1 MPANPAQPSKS
12 NPVMAAVASLFLGIF
27 VVKGVRNDPSRPDV
41 PPQPGASALAEPSA
55 AKVSAD
61 RAAILRPFCEALF
74 GEGTTRAAG
83 SLDEIEKLRQG
94 QPPITLGWFVA
105 TVPDPVETSLS
116 FRFDESV
123 DSIERALSTRG
134 YVLERWRLPWAEPL
148 AKEADAHPTEK
159 AAAKLARAIASM
171 KPGDPSKS
179 HPTPGDP
186 ALLVFRQ
193 QPRPRLAPAA
203 VVPEAGAKP
212 EDPPPEFI
220 LVFLVTETPTQG
232 VDRLALAASLDLTE
246 GIRPPSPTKAGPP
259 PPAPE
264 RVVRVL
270 GPCFSGSMSSLQEM
284 IREWLDGRKGEDTV
298 ARFRFDVVSGS
309 ASAFDKEVFQGAFAK
324 RREAGTKPVAEVEFA
339 STVHRSET
347 IKRAI
352 LEYLGRREHDEDV
365 AILSEINTGFGGSFL
380 ADEPSATDERVKAPQ
395 AKVSQPKGTHLK
407 VKGSLR
413 LQYPLHIAEIRERY
427 QRQGIFSGGAADL
440 LKATGELRGRVDLNG
455 KVRDVLPDQTS
466 EWTAV
471 AENRVLTQTL
481 KYLED
486 SRFKY
491 IGIISTDPNDTVFI
505 ARLISRYCPD
515 ARVFTVSS
523 DLLYLDPDSISDLR
537 GMIVGSTYPLY
548 APNHVWSGSDRSSRG
563 QVFSSA
569 FAQGVYNAAILQ
581 AAKVVGDAKERDGL
595 IEYAIP
601 RSLRPPGVADPGRPP
616 VWISVVG
623 ERALY
628 PVGCVWPTSDLLAP
642 AKDEDYLAR
651 PKTLAGDSGAD
662 HLEIN
667 RISAWLTF
675 FELTSLLL
683 LLARGGRMLGPRR
696 SSPVEPDQGPLAI
709 LGRAGV
715 FAGYLYLSGP
725 LLGAGRVVLNSDGTW
740 SPLVYFTLFLSF
752 GLVVVASVLAPIVE
766 GGVGGRRDPWARAEA
781 GVMLALLA
789 VAVGLAVGLG
799 RFGGAWWPLA
809 LDRSA
814 AITGGVSAY
823 VPVWFL
829 MGALGCWLYLRNRVR
844 RINKG
849 LSLPRL
855 ATPPAQ
861 APSASAVGKKGK
873 GAGKAAPPAA
883 APPAPVVAPI
893 GQYSELLKRLRD
905 HREGF
910 EDWFAEPP
918 RGPVRGIPWHVH
930 MVFAFLDRSIWS
942 WRACWPWV
950 AMGALLAGSFVD
962 GVLFRPLEYS
972 DEGRLFDWVFRGAFA
987 LILVLFAGNFAR
999 VASAWHDLVV
1009 TLDGFAKILDGA
1021 FHRLPG
1027 TVSTWFIDPVAC
1039 ERDYR
1044 LRIVQ
1049 QIYATRSL
1057 LDHPPSL
1064 GASPIPA
1071 YPRPLPEVREQLDA
1085 IEKAAD
1091 PVDEKSGPELRS
1103 IRTVTN
1109 DLATYW
1115 AATPVGHS
1123 LAPPDPKKEPTFEE
1137 QLVARLE
1144 ELIALHAA
1152 RWIGGALGRIWSLL
1166 GFLVASVLLLLF
1178 ATTSY
1183 PFPEQP
1189 RLMTVL
1195 GLAIVGLVVM
1205 VVRVV
1210 IGTNRDQVI
1219 SRVNDTTP
1227 GKISWDP
1234 TLFSHLGTF
1243 VIPLLGV
1250 LAAISFEALDLFRA
1264 VLGPI
1269 LRLFP

>member
-1 MPANPAQPSKS
+1 MPVNPAQSS
-12 NPVMAAVASLFLGIF
+12 NSTPVITAVASLFLGIF
-27 VVKGVRNDPSRPDV
+27 VVRGVQTN
-41 PPQPGASALAEPSA
+41 PPKADASPQSGTPASASADSSA
-55 AKVSAD
+55 AVKGSVD
-61 RAAILRPFCEALF
+61 RAAILRPLCEALF
-74 GEGTTRAAG
+74 GEGTTQAAG
-83 SLDEIEKLRQG
+83 NRDEIKKLLQKR
-94 QPPITLGWFVA
+94 PVEIGWFVA

-123 DSIERALSTRG
+123 DSIERALATRG

-159 AAAKLARAIASM
+159 AAAKLSRAIVSM
-171 KPGDPSKS
+171 KPGDSSKA
-179 HPTPGDP
+179 HPAPGDP

-193 QPRPRLAPAA
+193 QQPTDPASS
-203 VVPEAGAKP
+203 PL
-212 EDPPPEFI
+212 FL

-232 VDRLALAASLDLTE
+232 VDRLALLESLDLGE
-246 GIRPPSPTKAGPP
+246 GCLAARKDAGV
-259 PPAPE
+259 AAD
-264 RVVRVL
+264 RVIRVL
-270 GPCFSGSMSSLQEM
+270 GPCFSGSMSSLRES
-284 IREWLDGRKGEDTV
+284 IREWLDGRKESASAASYQFEV
-298 ARFRFDVVSGS
+298 ISGS
-309 ASAFDKEVFQGAFAK
+309 ASAFDKDGFQKAFQG
-324 RREAGTKPVAEVEFA
+324 RKPVVEVKFA

-347 IKRAI
+347 LKRAI
-352 LEYLGRREHDEDV
+352 LAYLGRREHDEDV
-365 AILSEINTGFGGSFL
+365 AILSEINTGFGEAIAARG
-380 ADEPSATDERVKAPQ
+380 
-395 AKVSQPKGTHLK
+395 AKLLFNKGL
-407 VKGSLR
+407 LR

-427 QRQGIFSGGAADL
+427 RSQGIFGGGAADL
-440 LKATGELRGRVDLNG
+440 LKATGELRGRVDSNG

-471 AENRVLTQTL
+471 AENRMLTQTL

-491 IGIISTDPNDTVFI
+491 IGIISTDPNDTVFL

-548 APNHVWSGSDRSSRG
+548 APNHVWSGSNASSRG
-563 QVFSSA
+563 QVFSSE

-581 AAKVVGDAKERDGL
+581 VARIVGDDERKDL
-595 IEYAIP
+595 IEYEIP
-601 RSLRPPGVADPGRPP
+601 RSLRPSGVADPGRPP

-628 PVGCVWPTSDLLAP
+628 PVDCLWPTEEFLAP
-642 AKDEDYLAR
+642 AKDENDLAR
-651 PKTLAGDSGAD
+651 PKTPAVDSGPAR
-662 HLEIN
+662 LEIN
-667 RISAWLTF
+667 RVSAWLTF
-675 FELTSLLL
+675 FEITSLLL
-683 LLARGGRMLGPRR
+683 LLARGSRMLVPRQ
-696 SSPVEPDQGPLAI
+696 SSPVEPDQGWLAI
-709 LGRAGV
+709 VGRAGV

-725 LLGAGRVVLNSDGTW
+725 LLGVGRVVLNSDGIW
-740 SPLVYFTLFLSF
+740 LPLVYFVLLLSF
-752 GLVVVASVLAPIVE
+752 GLVAVASIVAPIVE
-766 GGVGGRRDPWARAEA
+766 RGRVGWRYPWARTEA
-781 GVMLALLA
+781 GVMLALLVVAVWMA
-789 VAVGLAVGLG
+789 VALVW
-799 RFGGAWWPLA
+799 FGGAWWPLA

-814 AITGGVSAY
+814 AITGGVSPY

-844 RINKG
+844 RINRG
-849 LSLPRL
+849 LSLPTL
-855 ATPPAQ
+855 AAPPVQ
-861 APSASAVGKKGK
+861 APSAGAGGKKAK
-873 GAGKAAPPAA
+873 GAGKAAPPPAV
-883 APPAPVVAPI
+883 APGPVAAPI
-893 GQYSELLKRLRD
+893 GKYGELLIRLRD

-910 EDWFAEPP
+910 ESWFAQPP
-918 RGPVRGIPWHVH
+918 SGLIRGIPWHVRK
-930 MVFAFLDRSIWS
+930 VFAFLDRARWS

-972 DEGRLFDWVFRGAFA
+972 DEGRLFDWIFRGAFA
-987 LILVLFAGNFAR
+987 LVLVLFAGNFAQ

-1057 LDHPPSL
+1057 LNQPPSQ

-1071 YPRPLPEVREQLDA
+1071 YPRPLPEVRVQLDD

-1091 PVDEKSGPELRS
+1091 PGDGKTGLELS
-1103 IRTVTN
+1103 TIRVVTN
-1109 DLATYW
+1109 DLASYW
-1115 AATPVGHS
+1115 AAVPVGHS
-1123 LAPPDPKKEPTFEE
+1123 LVPPDPKKEPTFEE

-1144 ELIALHAA
+1144 ELVALHAA
-1152 RWIGGALGRIWSLL
+1152 RWIGGALGRIWSLI

-1243 VIPLLGV
+1243 VVPLLGV